1 MDNGLQ
7 DKFQTGQPGF
17 RQSEIGWN
25 DFQESNTLKDYIRL
39 IRSNWIPVTLITIAG
54 LIVALIYAINATD
67 IYKATSTVRLSRPQG
82 GSVLTSPLMPEF
94 VDWGN
99 DRFIANEIEVMQS
112 YKTRE
117 RIAQAL
123 TDSFFTINKTGLYS
137 VLLKENEGDGTKQL
151 KSLGAITAV
160 LSGVSVDQ
168 KRGLDIVEISALS
181 PSSFEAA
188 LIANVFA
195 NQYKLINL
203 ELNRNQLSIVKDFL
217 EEQREEKSN
226 ELNSAE
232 ETLREFQEKG
242 GLIALDE
249 RASTLIS
256 LLAQF
261 EAQKSATQVD
271 VMASNKVLENLRKEL
286 EKQNPRMADY
296 LKSLTSQTYIKAIQ
310 DEIAK
315 LEVNK
320 QVALTKKDGMGEN
333 SAVLKEYDRKID
345 ELKKELDKQLEV
357 IKAGIF
363 ASSPEEVKELTQK
376 IIEEEVR
383 NQSLQTSI
391 KELDKIVDSYEAR
404 FMQLPKNA
412 IELARLKRNSEALE
426 KLYLMI
432 EQRYQEALIN
442 EQSQPGNV
450 TIIDEARV
458 PSQPSKPNRFLI
470 IIVGLV
476 LGAGLAV
483 GYVFI
488 KNYFDDTVKTPDDI
502 ENKRI
507 NVLAWIPKIE
517 GLMNGQS
524 EFQFVVK
531 KRPDS
536 VPSEAFRALRT
547 RIQFSRVNRESLRTI
562 LITSSAPQ
570 EGKTTIAVNL
580 AGSFAQSKKRTLVLD
595 CDLRKP
601 ALHKIFG
608 RERIPGLIDHL
619 TGNAAFDEVLIKG
632 DVDNLFLITSGTIP
646 PNPAEMLD
654 SQEMRSF
661 LKEMREKF
669 DLVILDSPP
678 IIAVADSEILT
689 SMVDGT
695 ILIVS
700 AEATEIELME
710 RSVELIKREN
720 TQFLGT
726 VLNNFSYKSGYGS
739 YYKYYYYYSRPE
751 IKKS

>member
-1 MDNGLQ
+1 
-7 DKFQTGQPGF
+7 
-17 RQSEIGWN
+17 
-25 DFQESNTLKDYIRL
+25 
-39 IRSNWIPVTLITIAG
+39 
-54 LIVALIYAINATD
+54 
-67 IYKATSTVRLSRPQG
+67 
-82 GSVLTSPLMPEF
+82 
-94 VDWGN
+94 
-99 DRFIANEIEVMQS
+99 
-112 YKTRE
+112 
-117 RIAQAL
+117 
-123 TDSFFTINKTGLYS
+123 
-137 VLLKENEGDGTKQL
+137 
-151 KSLGAITAV
+151 
-160 LSGVSVDQ
+160 
-168 KRGLDIVEISALS
+168 
-181 PSSFEAA
+181 
-188 LIANVFA
+188 
-195 NQYKLINL
+195 
-203 ELNRNQLSIVKDFL
+203 DFL
-217 EEQREEKSN
+217 AEQREEKLN

-271 VMASNKVLENLRKEL
+271 VMASNKVLENLRNEL
-286 EKQNPRMADY
+286 ERQNPRMADY
-296 LKSLTSQTYIKAIQ
+296 LKSLTSQTYIKGIQ
-310 DEIAK
+310 DELAK
-315 LEVNK
+315 LEVNR
-320 QVALTKKDGMGEN
+320 QVALSKKDGMSEN
-333 SAVLKEYDRKID
+333 SAVIKEYDRKIN

-383 NQSLQTSI
+383 NQTLLTSI
-391 KELDKIVDSYEAR
+391 KELDKIVSSYEAR

-450 TIIDEARV
+450 MIIDEARI
-458 PSQPSKPNRFLI
+458 PTTPSKPNRFLI
-470 IIVGLV
+470 ILAGLV
-476 LGAGLAV
+476 LGGGLAV

-488 KNYFDDTVKTPDDI
+488 RNYFDDTVKTPDDI
-502 ENKRI
+502 ENRRV
-507 NVLAWIPKIE
+507 NVLAWVPKIE
-517 GLMNGQS
+517 GIVNGHS
-524 EFQFVVK
+524 EFQFIVHR
-531 KRPDS
+531 RPDS

-547 RIQFSRVNRESLRTI
+547 RIQFSRVNKESLKTI

-570 EGKTTIAVNL
+570 EGKTTISVNL
-580 AGSFAQSKKRTLVLD
+580 AGSFANSKKKVLLID

-601 ALHKIFG
+601 ALHKIFNQ
-608 RERIPGLIDHL
+608 ERIPGLIDHL
-619 TGNAAFDEVLIKG
+619 TGNATLDEVMLRSE
-632 DVDNLFLITSGTIP
+632 VENLSFIPSGTIP

-654 SQEMRSF
+654 SQEMRNF
-661 LKEMREKF
+661 LEEMKEEY

-678 IIAVADSEILT
+678 IIAVADSEILS

-695 ILIVS
+695 LLIVS
-700 AEATEIELME
+700 AESTEIDLME

-751 IKKS
+751 SKT